1 MKGIAFLNC
10 KYISSA
16 TLSNQLGIRDRINF
30 LPSCTMFRYT
40 LILSGALLLFTFS
53 PSTLAQLD
61 TETGPLAEDG
71 SEATPTG
78 SVENSKYLSITD
90 HRYRNGDFSDQI
102 TGTVV
107 NNSTQEVSQVTVTA
121 ALYDSSDKLITTE
134 WGGFADVSTLPSG
147 DNSAFSITLS
157 SVEEKV
163 DHYTLF
169 PGGMP

>member
-1 MKGIAFLNC
+1 MK
-10 KYISSA
+10 
-16 TLSNQLGIRDRINF
+16 
-30 LPSCTMFRYT
+30 
-40 LILSGALLLFTFS
+40 
-53 PSTLAQLD
+53 
-61 TETGPLAEDG
+61 TGG
-71 SEATPTG
+71 KSM
-78 SVENSKYLSITD
+78 
-90 HRYRNGDFSDQI
+90 DQI